1 MAAASIANIDLT
13 ILDNNV
19 FAIINH
25 LRKQHKRA
33 NLDRIYN
40 ELIKTIN
47 FENASREH
55 LHDRINELITQG
67 KIVNKPNRNDDSYRV
82 NESIVDFN
90 IEQLEYY
97 SLPASDLS
105 FTTPNTKQSSSIE
118 SVNTPRKP
126 TNNIPETPNLPQ
138 KDINSKE
145 SVRRIMESQTFND
158 NISEK
163 MKIESIKTDTIS
175 SLESTISSL
184 FQKELNTMKGKCEKL
199 IQNSYSNY
207 ICQIDNLRKE
217 IENKDEII
225 SKLSTALNNITNN
238 LILKKPTVVLNNK
251 NLLPE
256 NAPSNDYEN
265 ILPPAGDC
273 SIQQIVKDK
282 EDYASIPTSSA
293 KIKKQIADYRQQ
305 KRQQFNLFQ
314 KTARSEV
321 SDETCTINEASP
333 KETKH
338 TWPAGTCVIV
348 GDSIITGIDE
358 KRFSKNRL
366 VKLHDFRGA
375 TLADI
380 NHHIIPIL
388 KKKADVIILHVGT
401 NDSVSRTFREILDDL
416 LQLKSAITK
425 TLPNCQVIFSQ
436 PTLRV
441 DNGKAALTLHR
452 LNEHFFRSKP

>member
-1 MAAASIANIDLT
+1 M
-13 ILDNNV
+13 
-19 FAIINH
+19 
-25 LRKQHKRA
+25 
-33 NLDRIYN
+33 
-40 ELIKTIN
+40 
-47 FENASREH
+47 
-55 LHDRINELITQG
+55 
-67 KIVNKPNRNDDSYRV
+67 
-82 NESIVDFN
+82 
-90 IEQLEYY
+90 
-97 SLPASDLS
+97 
-105 FTTPNTKQSSSIE
+105 
-118 SVNTPRKP
+118 NTPRKP

-163 MKIESIKTDTIS
+163 MKIESVKTDTIS

-199 IQNSYSNY
+199 IRNSYSNY

-238 LILKKPTVVLNNK
+238 LILKNPTVVLNNK

-273 SIQQIVKDK
+273 SIQQIANDK

-358 KRFSKNRL
+358 KRLSKNRL
-366 VKLHDFRGA
+366 VKVHDFRGA

-388 KKKADVIILHVGT
+388 KKKAEVIILHVGT

-436 PTLRV
+436 PTFRV

-452 LNEHFFRSKP
+452 LNEHFSDLNLDVVNNSNIKVKHIGQKGLHLNPKGKGRLALNFIHKIRDL